1 MNMMRKKERHTLMRD
16 RVGVLMAG
24 PPSREWA
31 AHDTHR
37 ERERERERERH
48 SHSLHPARH
57 GHAQTGARHLSRLE
71 GGRVHADMGSRAA
84 GLTARVPIAHGA
96 QQSPRLRLLLLR
108 KRKSSQRPRHQRTA
122 LRCTASAQPSSSPS
136 ASWQNQS
143 AAVVVDVPR
152 SFAYRIWSDR
162 PGLTR
167 FMVRFMV
174 HALRERERKR
184 QRERGRERETERQR
198 DRGRERETER
208 LSARLNAPS
217 AVHGDGFCILVMH
230 FVIPSPLSPLVF
242 VLCPRFR
249 RMSVP
254 SRPVCRVA
262 AIA

>member
-1 MNMMRKKERHTLMRD
+1 MMAGYPPLPGKGRPRHTERQ
-16 RVGVLMAG
+16 
-24 PPSREWA
+24 
-31 AHDTHR
+31 R
-37 ERERERERERH
+37 ERERERGRET
-48 SHSLHPARH
+48 HSLQPTRH

-71 GGRVHADMGSRAA
+71 GGRVHAGMGSRAA

-108 KRKSSQRPRHQRTA
+108 KRKPSSQRPRHQRTA

-174 HALRERERKR
+174 HALIERER
-184 QRERGRERETERQR
+184 QRHRDTETETER
-198 DRGRERETER
+198 DRERPRRE
-208 LSARLNAPS
+208 
-217 AVHGDGFCILVMH
+217 GDT
-230 FVIPSPLSPLVF
+230 S
-242 VLCPRFR
+242 LCPNPFIVREAECAL
-249 RMSVP
+249 
-254 SRPVCRVA
+254 CRTR
-262 AIA
+262 